1 MRFGN
6 CIFVNTMYA
15 IYFQAYVLSLTSR
28 NEDRVEETAQFQEAA
43 FHQLILD
50 HDEIERDSQAIL
62 SFNTLDC
69 TLSISGRRPNVD
81 MAHAMVEQ
89 KLSPM
94 GTSGHPLVVAVKSTS
109 SEEDDKCMLHA
120 HNSFSP
126 GAESSHDSCY
136 DSDGSPTA
144 SRRGSSAHLGSAHS
158 HDDVSRTVSD
168 TLAAEHQPDDA
179 MPSTTGD
186 KNPVNDVPLRTHKL
200 LRPTK
205 SLSVSNEY
213 SKLHTSPH
221 QPPTAQQLTLNPAY
235 IEPQHKTLAGTSS
248 LEDAVSEVDNNMNNV
263 EGADT
268 QMPNVE
274 TLAESPENEAN
285 NKDSSPDTDSSEEFT
300 RTMEY
305 ASKVEFALKL
315 GYTEEQL
322 RAVLHKLGRELSQN
336 ELLSEL
342 IKIGSVASDS
352 EESEAEEDEE
362 EQEENQEPDVI
373 IDEVIIETVETNS
386 VSTGHGTSTTSSAAP
401 SVEHSHIPV
410 APSMSL
416 EEVSSTSAAAAAIT
430 QDEGALLL
438 SALAASTQSRDKES
452 SNFRHIVIDGSNV
465 AMR

>member
-1 MRFGN
+1 M
-6 CIFVNTMYA
+6 
-15 IYFQAYVLSLTSR
+15 
-28 NEDRVEETAQFQEAA
+28 EETAQFQEAA
-43 FHQLILD
+43 FHRLILD

-62 SFNTLDC
+62 SFNPLDC

-81 MAHAMVEQ
+81 MAHAMVQQ

-109 SEEDDKCMLHA
+109 SEEDEKCMLHA
-120 HNSFSP
+120 HSSFSP

-144 SRRGSSAHLGSAHS
+144 SRRGSSAHLSSAHS

-179 MPSTTGD
+179 VSSTPGD
-186 KNPVNDVPLRTHKL
+186 KNPANDVPLRTHKL

-205 SLSVSNEY
+205 SLTVSNEY
-213 SKLHTSPH
+213 SKLHTSPY
-221 QPPTAQQLTLNPAY
+221 QPSTACSGPAQQVTLNPANM
-235 IEPQHKTLAGTSS
+235 EPQNKTPTETCP
-248 LEDAVSEVDNNMNNV
+248 LEDAVSEVDKNMNNV
-263 EGADT
+263 EEAEP
-268 QMPNVE
+268 QMPNNE
-274 TLAESPENEAN
+274 TLAESPETETN

-300 RTMEY
+300 RTLEY

-352 EESEAEEDEE
+352 EESEVEDNEE
-362 EQEENQEPDVI
+362 EREENQEPDVI
-373 IDEVIIETVETNS
+373 IDEVVIETVETNIAS
-386 VSTGHGTSTTSSAAP
+386 SGHSLSTSSNVAP
-401 SVEHSHIPV
+401 SVEHTHTPV
-410 APSMSL
+410 APTLSL
-416 EEVSSTSAAAAAIT
+416 EEISSSSTAAPLT

-438 SALAASTQSRDKES
+438 SALAASTQSRDKET